1 MTVLDDA
8 ALAASDAFIGFG
20 NVLKE
25 QRHIVNVKDYAIGGV
40 VIEDSLIDALAET
53 RRVFIPRDVIIEVT
67 DTIVLNPDA
76 EIYGDGVLVAAPLR
90 PAEWSMFRLTSL
102 FDMRVVIDGVRID
115 GNLAEQSVQPDGT
128 TSIDAIRIEGSAS
141 GVRLNRIRFVDWR
154 YGVTSP
160 ANGLFRDRISVTN
173 CTFLGG
179 YGAIGATSWKRSRIT
194 RNVCDGQKHFGISVY
209 NARDTDVQHNEI
221 LNTGRVNSA
230 SAGISASTAQ
240 DCDIVGNRI
249 HDVACHGV
257 RLDTN
262 AHRTRVSH
270 NRLTNIGWVN
280 GLIPPGSGGS
290 CGVAAWE
297 GAAGAYSIGVK
308 IDHNV
313 ITTVAGYGVS
323 AHYGLV
329 DIYIGG
335 NEISYVGDPGI
346 ACAASGR
353 IVANKVKNT
362 DGPGIV
368 LGWDDDNGNANQ
380 ASGQIVALNDIGP
393 VAMAGIHVN
402 GAQQFAIKDNHI
414 VGAGTNA
421 SATQQQR
428 SGIYIAAAHPISNL
442 LTRDGAVRDN
452 IIYGCSAFGIYNAAG
467 PSVSVGPNMLTGNVE
482 GEDWP

>member
-1 MTVLDDA
+1 M
-8 ALAASDAFIGFG
+8 
-20 NVLKE
+20 
-25 QRHIVNVKDYAIGGV
+25 
-40 VIEDSLIDALAET
+40 AEHD
-53 RRVFIPRDVIIEVT
+53 RVFIPRDVIIEVT
-67 DTIVLNPDA
+67 NTIVLDPDK

-90 PAEWSMFRLTSL
+90 PVEWSMFRLNSL

-115 GNLAEQSVQPDGT
+115 GNLAEQPAQPDGI
-128 TSIDAIRIEGSAS
+128 TSIDAIRIEGSAA

-160 ANGLFRDRISVTN
+160 VNGLFRERISVTN
-173 CTFLGG
+173 CTFLRG
-179 YGAIGATSWKRSRIT
+179 YGAIDATSWKRSRIT
-194 RNVCDGQKHFGISVY
+194 RNVCDGQKHFGISIY
-209 NARDTDVQHNEI
+209 NARDTDVHFNEI
-221 LNTGRVNSA
+221 KNTGRVGSA

-240 DCDIVGNRI
+240 DCDIIGNRI

-262 AHRTRVSH
+262 AHRTRVSR
-270 NRLTNIGWVN
+270 NRMTNVGWV
-280 GLIPPGSGGS
+280 GGVIPPGSGSS

-313 ITTVAGYGVS
+313 LTTIAGYGIS
-323 AHYGLV
+323 AHFGLD

-335 NEISYVGDPGI
+335 NEISYGGDPGI

-380 ASGQIVALNDIGP
+380 AHDQIVSLNDIGP

-402 GAQQFAIKDNHI
+402 GAKRFSISNNSIH
-414 VGAGTNA
+414 GAGTNA
-421 SATQQQR
+421 AATVQQR
-428 SGIYIAAAHPISNL
+428 SGIYLVAAHPVSYL
-442 LTRDGAVRDN
+442 VTEDGVVHGN
-452 IIYGCSAFGIYNAAG
+452 VIWGCDGYGIYDSAG
-467 PSVSVGPNMLTGNVE
+467 PSVAVTNNVLTGNVE